1 MSLEGTLDV
10 TASSDSVT
18 FTYTVMNDG
27 DDPVKLSFSDAQTH
41 DVAVLDGGSEVWRWS
56 DGRAF
61 AQMMQS
67 DTLDPGESATYE
79 ITWSDPSPGDYEAV
93 ATLAARNNDVEARK
107 SFSV

>member
-1 MSLEGTLDV
+1 MSLTGALDV

-18 FTYTVMNDG
+18 FSYTVTNDG

-56 DGRAF
+56 DGRMF
-61 AQMMQS
+61 AQMLQS
-67 DTLDPGESATYE
+67 DTLDPSESASYE
-79 ITWSDPSPGDYEAV
+79 VEWSNPQSGDYEAV
-93 ATLAARNNDVEARK
+93 ATLAARNQDAEARE